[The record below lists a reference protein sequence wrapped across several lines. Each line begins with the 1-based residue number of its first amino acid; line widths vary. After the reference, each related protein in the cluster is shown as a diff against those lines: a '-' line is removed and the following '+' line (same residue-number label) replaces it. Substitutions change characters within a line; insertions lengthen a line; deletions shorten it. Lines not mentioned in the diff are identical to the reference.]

1 MAKNEHTLK
10 LEHHVFEPQRHSG
23 LPDIVML
30 HGICAGAWVFPLP
43 FLEPLLDQGYR
54 IHTLSYRGHGE
65 SEGRERINHWRL
77 SDYVSD
83 VVSILNTLSEPA
95 IVVGHSLGSAIAQVL
110 IRDACP
116 LAAVVLLSP
125 VPPKGLSTISLRML
139 WSDPI
144 AYQQLAIAFT
154 VGVHQVSDRVAAR
167 LLFSKTDVTDDV
179 RRFMSQCCDESPWLA
194 LDLQGFSRIAPL
206 KYDPR
211 QMPPVLIVSG
221 DDDQLIRPSDATESA
236 WLYQTDVHWVGGGS
250 HMLMYDQ
257 GANSVSQ
264 WIGHQLKQVLQ

>member
-1 MAKNEHTLK
+1 MAKNEQTLK
-10 LEHHVFEPQRHSG
+10 LEHHVFEPQCHSD

-30 HGICAGAWVFPLP
+30 HGICAGAWVFPKA

-65 SEGRERINHWRL
+65 SEGRERIHHWRL

-83 VVSILNTLSEPA
+83 VVSILNALSEPA
-95 IVVGHSLGSAIAQVL
+95 IVVGHSLGSAIAQIL
-110 IRDACP
+110 IRDEFP

-125 VPPKGLSTISLRML
+125 VPPKGLSTISLRIL

-167 LLFSKTDVTDDV
+167 LLFSKSEVTDDI
-179 RRFMSQCCDESPWLA
+179 RRFMSQCFDESPWLA

-211 QMPPVLIVSG
+211 RMPPVVIVSG

-236 WLYQTDVHWVGGGS
+236 RLYQTEVHWVGGGS
-250 HMLMYDQ
+250 HMLIYDQ

-264 WIGHQLKQVLQ
+264 WIGHQLKQVLK

>member
-10 LEHHVFEPQRHSG
+10 LEHHVFEPQRHLG
-23 LPDIVML
+23 VPDIVML
-30 HGICAGAWVFPLP
+30 HGICAGAWVFPNA

-54 IHTLSYRGHGE
+54 VHTLSYRGHGE
-65 SEGRERINHWRL
+65 SEGRGRIHHWRL

-83 VVSILNTLSEPA
+83 VVSILNELSKPA
-95 IVVGHSLGSAIAQVL
+95 IVVGHSLGSAIAHVL
-110 IRDACP
+110 IRDEYP

-194 LDLQGFSRIAPL
+194 FDLQGFSRIAPL
-206 KYDPR
+206 KYDR
-211 QMPPVLIVSG
+211 RRMPPVVIVSG
-221 DDDQLIRPSDATESA
+221 DDDQLIRPRDATESA
-236 WLYQTDVHWVGGGS
+236 RLYQTEVHWVGGGS
-250 HMLMYDQ
+250 HMLMYDE

>member
-1 MAKNEHTLK
+1 MAKNEQTLK
-10 LEHHVFEPQRHSG
+10 LEHHVFEPQLHSG
-23 LPDIVML
+23 LPDIVMV
-30 HGICAGAWVFPLP
+30 HGICAGAWVFPKA
-43 FLEPLLDQGYR
+43 FLEPLLEQGYR
-54 IHTLSYRGHGE
+54 IHTVSYRGHGE
-65 SEGRERINHWRL
+65 SEGRERIHHWRL

-83 VVSILNTLSEPA
+83 VVSILNELSEPA

-110 IRDACP
+110 IRDKCP

-125 VPPKGLSTISLRML
+125 VPPTGLSTVSLRLL

-194 LDLQGFSRIAPL
+194 FDLQGFSRIAPP
-206 KYDPR
+206 KYQR
-211 QMPPVLIVSG
+211 RRMPPVVIVSG
-221 DDDQLIRPSDATESA
+221 DNDQLIRPSDATESA
-236 WLYQTDVHWVGGGS
+236 RLYKTEVHWVGGGS
-250 HMLMYDQ
+250 HMLMYDE
-257 GANSVSQ
+257 GADSVAH
-264 WIGHQLKQVLQ
+264 WIGHQLKQVLN